1 MILRIAADYIEAFEQ
16 LIKGYS
22 RIAES
27 LQRFVILANAFGGE
41 TQFHH
46 TLAVF
51 YADILEL
58 HKHAYKFVCRN
69 GMSPGWRLLFL
80 TSWGRFQRRF
90 DNILEETKR
99 HEDLIDR
106 EANAR
111 DIAEARSMRQE
122 LRAWKEER
130 LENIRIQ
137 DERQS
142 AKEYRTLL
150 SWLNTDESD
159 QITIFESISSQGNRH
174 PGTCAWVTQNTQI
187 RAWLQEKPDA
197 PILWLSG
204 TAVSGKSVISTQL
217 VNFIHNAKKK
227 TALYHFCTHASTA
240 SSEYDQVLKSLLA
253 QALRQDA
260 EWTARVYNDLV
271 LKRRTETTSILEQL
285 LRTILTCSSET
296 PNREKYLWVVL
307 DGVDELREDSPNLQ
321 SRLLSLM
328 KQIPGKALTGGVCCK
343 ILVSSRPSPTISRVL
358 GKKPKVS
365 LTDQKKS
372 LTKAIEGYSRPVG

>member
-1 MILRIAADYIEAFEQ
+1 MCLLTVQ
-16 LIKGYS
+16 
-22 RIAES
+22 
-27 LQRFVILANAFGGE
+27 
-41 TQFHH
+41 
-46 TLAVF
+46 
-51 YADILEL
+51 
-58 HKHAYKFVCRN
+58 
-69 GMSPGWRLLFL
+69 GWRLLFL

-90 DNILEETKR
+90 DNILEEMKR

-130 LENIRIQ
+130 LENIRIE

-150 SWLNTDESD
+150 SWLNIDESD

-174 PGTCAWVTQNTQI
+174 PGTCSWVTQNTQI
-187 RAWLQEKPDA
+187 RAWLQEKPDT

-204 TAVSGKSVISTQL
+204 TAGSGKSVISTQL
-217 VNFIHNAKKK
+217 VNFIHNAKK
-227 TALYHFCTHASTA
+227 TVLYHFCTHASTA

-260 EWTARVYNDLV
+260 EWTAHVYNDLV
-271 LKRRTETTSILEQL
+271 LKRRTATISILEQL

-321 SRLLSLM
+321 SRLLNLM

-365 LTDQKKS
+365 LTDQKRS
-372 LTKAIEGYSRPVG
+372 LTKAIEEYSRQRLGLLDERFEQLGIESHELDEIGRQVADKADGEHSSSTLSCFKRSHSV

>member
-1 MILRIAADYIEAFEQ
+1 MIL
-16 LIKGYS
+16 
-22 RIAES
+22 
-27 LQRFVILANAFGGE
+27 
-41 TQFHH
+41 
-46 TLAVF
+46 
-51 YADILEL
+51 
-58 HKHAYKFVCRN
+58 
-69 GMSPGWRLLFL
+69 PGWRLLFL

-328 KQIPGKALTGGVCCK
+328 KQIPGKALTGGGK
-343 ILVSSRPSPTISRVL
+343 IMELVQYLDNFTCRDHFPSPGRHWQTLKSKIDYYSFSRIC
-358 GKKPKVS
+358 VS
-365 LTDQKKS
+365 TNPGFFD
-372 LTKAIEGYSRPVG
+372 EGGLNLEVAAEFNST